1 MRKNTN
7 EDFMAKRL
15 SAQSAAAI
23 DAAKECALSLGHRY
37 LGTEHLLAGM
47 MRIYDSKAAKLLRRF
62 GVDEARVVNGIKDT
76 IGVGGYDG
84 ELIGY
89 TPRIKAVF
97 DEATDIAAEGTGI
110 IDTENLLSAILLD
123 KDSLGTAILRRM
135 DINVGLVLVELSK
148 GGKLAKSEEKQRSGP
163 DTPLLNKVGRD
174 MIAMAVRGE
183 IDPCIGREEELL
195 RMMRVLCRRSK
206 NNPCLVGEPGVGKT
220 AIVEGLATRI
230 ARGNVPPCLQGKKI
244 VSLDMASV
252 VAGSKYR
259 GEFEDKIKKILEEV
273 KAAENVILFIDE
285 VHTILGAGGAEG
297 AIDASNIMK
306 PVMARGEV
314 RIIGATTYE
323 EYKKTIEKDGALD
336 RRFQQIQVR
345 EPSISETVGIL
356 RGLRSNY
363 EQYHGLTITD
373 GAINAAAELSARY
386 IQGRFLPDKAID
398 LMDESAA
405 KVCIDERNV
414 VTAEDVAEMCSNAT
428 GIPVGK
434 MSADQVHRLLEMEQN
449 LSRRVVGQEEAV
461 AKVCA
466 CIRRGRA
473 GIKAE
478 GRPSSVFLFVGPT
491 GVGKT
496 ELAKALAAEIGD
508 EKNLIRID
516 MSEYT
521 EKHSVSKLIG
531 SPPGYVGHE
540 NGGMLIDKIRRNPY
554 GVVLF
559 DEVEKSGAEIRNLL
573 LTIMDEGRLTDS
585 QGREADFTNTI
596 IIMTANGTNK
606 SCGSIGF
613 GGTGTVDLTRG
624 TTFSKEFLARID
636 EVIYFKEPDLG
647 TLCTIAGMKLG
658 ELKKRLCKM
667 NCHVEFAQDLP
678 SRIASE
684 SMSRHQGA
692 RPVAEVVRT
701 MVENPLA
708 DMILSGADTSE
719 TIYFGGENQQN
730 ALSESD
736 NCVVLG

>member
-1 MRKNTN
+1 
-7 EDFMAKRL
+7 MAKRL

-405 KVCIDERNV
+405 KACIDGQYILSV
-414 VTAEDVAEMCSNAT
+414 DDVTEMCS
-428 GIPVGK
+428 I
-434 MSADQVHRLLEMEQN
+434 MSGVPLGSMAKGESAYLMNMEERL
-449 LSRRVVGQEEAV
+449 SDRIVGQEDAIS
-461 AKVCA
+461 KVCA
-466 CIRRGRA
+466 AIRRSRV
-473 GIKAE
+473 GIKVQ

-496 ELAKALAAEIGD
+496 ELCKAIAD
-508 EKNLIRID
+508 ELGMNNALIRFD
-516 MSEYT
+516 MSEFT
-521 EKHSVSKLIG
+521 ERHSVSKLIG
-531 SPPGYVGHE
+531 APPGYVGHE
-540 NGGMLIDKIRRNPY
+540 NGGMLVDRVRRNPY
-554 GVVLF
+554 SIILF
-559 DEVEKSGAEIRNLL
+559 DEIDKAGQEVRNLL
-573 LTIMDEGRLTDS
+573 LTIMDEGRLTDA
-585 QGREADFTNTI
+585 QGREADFTNTMI
-596 IIMTANGTNK
+596 FMTANGDSN
-606 SCGSIGF
+606 CGHNIGF
-613 GGTGTVDLTRG
+613 AHGSGDNGKLAPGFT
-624 TTFSKEFLARID
+624 KEFLARID
-636 EVIYFKEPDLG
+636 EVIWFKAPDQQDM
-647 TLCTIAGMKLG
+647 CRIARM
-658 ELKKRLCKM
+658 RLDDLQMRLDRVGCQ
-667 NCHVEFAQDLP
+667 VEFADELV
-678 SRIASE
+678 SRIAEKSLTK
-684 SMSRHQGA
+684 RQGA
-692 RPVAEVVRT
+692 RPVAELVRT
-701 MVENPLA
+701 MVENPIA
-708 DMILSGADTSE
+708 DMILSGIDLAE
-719 TIYFGGENQQN
+719 PIYFNGEEIP
-730 ALSESD
+730 SV
-736 NCVVLG
+736 C